1 MSRVSHLTSLAKL
14 TAKLVLASSLAS
26 IWIAVAVASPALAQ
40 RAPSWTQGS
49 HQVTCGSEYAR
60 YCADSN

>member
-14 TAKLVLASSLAS
+14 TAKLVLAS
-26 IWIAVAVASPALAQ
+26 IWIAAAVASPALAQ
-40 RAPSWTQGS
+40 RAPSWTPGS